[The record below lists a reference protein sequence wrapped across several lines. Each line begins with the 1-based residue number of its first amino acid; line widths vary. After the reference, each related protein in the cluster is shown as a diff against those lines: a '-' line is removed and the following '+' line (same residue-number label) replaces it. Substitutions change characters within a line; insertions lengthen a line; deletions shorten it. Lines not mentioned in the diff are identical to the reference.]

1 MAAAA
6 YWRTTPSRP
15 FALLAWR
22 QLFVPLTWFG
32 TVASRRAA
40 FCPLHRR
47 VEIVVEWCAASLNL
61 SRCFPFPD
69 YSRSLSCGFSPREFF
84 LSFQERSLS
93 PSVKSRGSSN
103 ASVTVV
109 EVVGV
114 LRSFPLPNL
123 GVVGLR
129 VVETR
134 SGERVGNRST
144 NLGWSSIF
152 VDGIQWMRGI
162 EGVRRKHDI
171 VNPSVKT
178 LQC

>member
-1 MAAAA
+1 
-6 YWRTTPSRP
+6 
-15 FALLAWR
+15 
-22 QLFVPLTWFG
+22 
-32 TVASRRAA
+32 
-40 FCPLHRR
+40 
-47 VEIVVEWCAASLNL
+47 
-61 SRCFPFPD
+61 
-69 YSRSLSCGFSPREFF
+69 
-84 LSFQERSLS
+84 
-93 PSVKSRGSSN
+93 VKSRGSSN